1 VETKDTILQLRKQHG
16 LSQEDMAEKLFVTR
30 QAVSRWENGETTPS
44 TETLK
49 LISKLFDISINTLL
63 DTPRQVICQAC
74 GMPLEEGTSCQ
85 QIGKHRSE
93 KLCIQKLHDAA
104 IRKPLC

>member
-1 VETKDTILQLRKQHG
+1 METKDTILQLRKQHG

-74 GMPLEEGTSCQ
+74 GMPFEEGTTCQ
-85 QIGKHRSE
+85 QIGKHGNE
-93 KLCIQKLHDAA
+93 KLCIQKLHDTA